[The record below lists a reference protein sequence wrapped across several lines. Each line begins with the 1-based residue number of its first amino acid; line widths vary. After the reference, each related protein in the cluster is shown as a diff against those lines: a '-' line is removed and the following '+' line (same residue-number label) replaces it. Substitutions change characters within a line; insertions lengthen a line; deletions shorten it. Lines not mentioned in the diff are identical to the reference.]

1 MPRFQLI
8 IALLA
13 ALCCLYASCDK
24 PAPGQS
30 ADGQATAKDG
40 NDSPTPAAE
49 AGPAPQTINP
59 SELPD
64 PDHKPP
70 RQYNEEELA
79 RFEEMLA
86 VDSAETRNKLVDDGA
101 MLDAD
106 HLIDYISMGRMN
118 IVVRMIASGM
128 DLNRPAANGK
138 LPLAEAILQNDPWLI
153 EQMIKHG
160 ADPTLTDDPTQGVGR
175 SMLHYATKMND
186 AGLVERLL
194 ELGVPV
200 DIRDVNDQTPLDV
213 AATYGETEAMA
224 VLLDNGADPVR
235 MDKGGS
241 IPVLLAAGY
250 GHTDAV
256 RLLLQHG
263 ADINF
268 QHERGWTPL
277 LLSIYYDQLD
287 TAQYVLDNGGDIKA
301 QLETGYGAAGI
312 AATLGDPEMLRLV
325 IDAGAPLDD
334 ITAQDGRN
342 LVHICAINNLGS
354 FIRELAEAGVDPA
367 AEDSEGRTALELA
380 REANDTEAEQVLMEL
395 TGAPPA
401 PPETDDP
408 AAESADSEPPAGSA
422 S

>member
-13 ALCCLYASCDK
+13 ALCCFCASCDK
-24 PAPGQS
+24 PANNQS
-30 ADGQATAKDG
+30 ADNQAAAKDG
-40 NDSPTPAAE
+40 NDSSTPAAE
-49 AGPAPQTINP
+49 AGPADQTINP

-70 RQYNEEELA
+70 RQYTAEELA

-86 VDSAETRNKLVDDGA
+86 ADSAETRNKLVDDGA

-118 IVVRMIASGM
+118 IVARMIASGM
-128 DLNRPAANGK
+128 DLNRPASNGK
-138 LPLAEAILQNDPWLI
+138 RPLAEAILQNDPWLV
-153 EQMIKHG
+153 EQMISHG
-160 ADPTLTDDPTQGVGR
+160 ADPTLSDDPEHGVGR
-175 SMLHYATKMND
+175 SMLHYATKMNNPE
-186 AGLVERLL
+186 LVKRLV
-194 ELGVPV
+194 ELGVPA
-200 DIRDVNDQTPLDV
+200 DSTDVNDQTPLDV

-224 VLLDNGADPVR
+224 VLLANGADPLR
-235 MDKGGS
+235 MDRGGS
-241 IPVLLAAGY
+241 VPVLLAAGY

-256 RLLLQHG
+256 RQLLKHG

-287 TAQYVLDNGGDIKA
+287 TAQFVLDNGGDINA

-342 LVHICAINNLGS
+342 LVHICAINNLAS
-354 FIRELAEAGVDPA
+354 FIPELAEAGVDPA
-367 AEDSEGRTALELA
+367 ATDNEGKTPLELA
-380 REANDTEAEQVLMEL
+380 REAADSEAEQLLMEL

-401 PPETDDP
+401 PPETEGAA
-408 AAESADSEPPAGSA
+408 AAEEVVEPEAGST